1 MEADLLRCMAS
12 SYKIDSYQQQ
22 YFVIDSLDALQGL
35 TASDFTP
42 LYQTL
47 ARQAAS
53 RPDQSQGLG
62 V

>member
-1 MEADLLRCMAS
+1 MAS

-42 LYQTL
+42 LYQAL

-53 RPDQSQGLG
+53 RADQSQGLG